1 MDKFNYFLLNS
12 WGIVYQLVVSVYI
25 NTDKDSIY
33 ELGGNGKF
41 WALHVIYINIY
52 IYIYITE
59 SFKTLTIFQVST
71 IFK

>member
-25 NTDKDSIY
+25 NTNKDSIY

-41 WALHVIYINIY
+41 
-52 IYIYITE
+52 
-59 SFKTLTIFQVST
+59 
-71 IFK
+71 

>member
-1 MDKFNYFLLNS
+1 MGHCILAGFSLH
-12 WGIVYQLVVSVYI
+12 I

-41 WALHVIYINIY
+41 WALHVIYI
-52 IYIYITE
+52 YIYITQPSE
-59 SFKTLTIFQVST
+59 TLTIFHAST